1 MQYRTLLPN
10 DMRYSFQGCF
20 TYLLRKKYREKKFS
34 IALPPSHHPLPR
46 SSMKTSCAQQIRVMH
61 IQNTES
67 AHHNTICFLGSYS
80 LFLKQFIPLCRAALS
95 SFLLFLSLSLCCA
108 LPSLMCFDLSHVNYS
123 DLIHADVCVYN

>member
-1 MQYRTLLPN
+1 MTCVIPFKAVLH
-10 DMRYSFQGCF
+10 
-20 TYLLRKKYREKKFS
+20 TYLERNIEKKRFS

-80 LFLKQFIPLCRAALS
+80 LFLKQFIPLCRAVLS